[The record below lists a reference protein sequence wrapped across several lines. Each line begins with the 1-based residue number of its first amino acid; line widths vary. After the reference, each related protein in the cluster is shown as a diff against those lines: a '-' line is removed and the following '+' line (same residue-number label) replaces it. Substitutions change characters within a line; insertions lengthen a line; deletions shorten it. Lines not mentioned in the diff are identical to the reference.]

1 MQDPPN
7 YGQPFPNPDWE
18 RSGNSPKASTNVDY
32 LVGNLVERV
41 EQLEQ
46 QLVQLRSQNQQL
58 LRRTPNL
65 GVRIFLYCAAFLMV
79 VMAVLLL
86 LYASGASD
94 RIPWIS
100 SPTAIGALVLLAIG
114 AGILTAMRNR

>member
-18 RSGNSPKASTNVDY
+18 RSGNSPAKASTNVDY

-65 GVRIFLYCAAFLMV
+65 GVRIFYIVPRF
-79 VMAVLLL
+79 
-86 LYASGASD
+86 S
-94 RIPWIS
+94 WW
-100 SPTAIGALVLLAIG
+100 
-114 AGILTAMRNR
+114 